1 MGHEWEGKY
10 MALSVRFLGG
20 AGTVTGSKFLIQV
33 DTQRV
38 LIDCGLFQGYKQLRL
53 RNWKPLPVD
62 PASVDAIVLTHAHI
76 DHSGYAP
83 VMVANGFSGPVHC
96 TEGTR
101 ALCELL
107 WLDSG
112 YLQEREA
119 RAANRGGYTRHRPAR
134 PLYDKDQAEKALP
147 SLKAHAFND
156 WVEVTPDIRARFRIA
171 GHILGAAI
179 VEVDAGGKRLVFSG
193 DLGRPGNPVM
203 QPPASINRTDYL
215 FLESTYGNR
224 DHPDTDPEAALGDI
238 IRRTAKR
245 GGSIIIPSFAVGR
258 AQSLLYHLQNLLLRQ
273 EIPDL
278 PVYLDSPMAIDAS
291 DIFCRYTDGLRLT
304 TKEARAACGLA
315 TFTRSTEDSKALDMD
330 RSQKIIIS
338 ASGMATGGRILFHLK
353 SYIGDPKNTILFA
366 GFQAGGTRGAHMLQG
381 AREIKIH
388 CQYHPIR
395 AEVANL
401 HMLSAHADRVEIMAW
416 LEGFEAPPKETFI
429 IHGEPDAADSLR
441 LRIEE
446 QKGWS
451 VTVAEHN
458 ECVEL

>member
-1 MGHEWEGKY
+1 MSV
-10 MALSVRFLGG
+10 SVRFLGG
-20 AGTVTGSKFLIQV
+20 AGTVTGSKFLIEAEG
-33 DTQRV
+33 QRV
-38 LIDCGLFQGYKQLRL
+38 MIDCGLFQGYKQLRL
-53 RNWKPLPVD
+53 RNWKPLPID
-62 PASVDAIVLTHAHI
+62 PARVDAVVLTHAHI
-76 DHSGYAP
+76 DHSGYVP
-83 VMVANGFSGPVHC
+83 VMVANGFSGQVHC

-119 RAANRGGYTRHRPAR
+119 KAANRGGYTKHKPAR
-134 PLYDKDQAEKALP
+134 PLYNKDQAKKALP
-147 SLKAHAFND
+147 NLSPHPFHE
-156 WVEVTPDIRARFRIA
+156 WVRVTTDIRVRFQIA

-193 DLGRPGNPVM
+193 DLGRPDNPIM
-203 QPPASINRTDYL
+203 QSPAPINHADYL

-224 DHPDTDPEAALGDI
+224 DHPDTDPEAALRDI
-238 IRRTAKR
+238 ILRTEKR

-258 AQSLLYHLQNLLLRQ
+258 AQSLLYHLNNLLTRKQ
-273 EIPDL
+273 IPDL

-291 DIFCRYTDGLRLT
+291 DIFCRHTDGLRLT
-304 TKEARAACGLA
+304 ANEARAACGLA
-315 TFTRSTEDSKALDMD
+315 TFTRSTEASKALDMD
-330 RSQKIIIS
+330 RRQKIIIS

-353 SYIGDPKNTILFA
+353 AYAGDPKNTILFA
-366 GFQAGGTRGAHMLQG
+366 GFQAGGTRGAHMLEG
-381 AREIKIH
+381 AQEIKIH
-388 CQYHPIR
+388 GQYHPVR

-401 HMLSAHADRVEIMAW
+401 HMLSAHADRNEIMTW
-416 LEGFEAPPKETFI
+416 LEGFETPPKETFI

-441 LRIEE
+441 HRIEE

-458 ECVEL
+458 EHADL